1 MHKYAAQSREA
12 LAVILRKQ
20 AQDERRAEW
29 IRASEQR
36 ARLLQQAS
44 IRCGVMS
51 ICCRMLLLQ
60 LLSHRPCGWAGE
72 RAA

>member
-1 MHKYAAQSREA
+1 MKYTIQSREA

-29 IRASEQR
+29 IKASEQR

-44 IRCGVMS
+44 LRYGIMPVYADAVAR
-51 ICCRMLLLQ
+51 
-60 LLSHRPCGWAGE
+60 LLSHEQSAWEGD
-72 RAA
+72 RAVLA